1 MVASDYLTM
10 ITERVSGGRM
20 VLGGGVGGVSNF
32 VSGEIITWL

>member
-1 MVASDYLTM
+1 MVASDHYTM

-20 VLGGGVGGVSNF
+20 VLRGGLGEVSNL